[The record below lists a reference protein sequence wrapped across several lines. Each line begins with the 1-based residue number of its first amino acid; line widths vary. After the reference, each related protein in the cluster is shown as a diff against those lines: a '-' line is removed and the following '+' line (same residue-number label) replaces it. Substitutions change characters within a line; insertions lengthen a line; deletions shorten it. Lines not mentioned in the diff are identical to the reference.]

1 MNDQTVLE
9 NLAQLVAERIDDQS
23 VPRLALTRAEAAK
36 ALGVSLPHFQ
46 RHVQP
51 ELKTI
56 RSGRKVL
63 VTIDELAAWAER
75 SASHTIEKG
84 DR

>member
-36 ALGVSLPHFQ
+36 ALGVSLPHFR
-46 RHVQP
+46 RHIQP
-51 ELKTI
+51 ELEVI

-63 VTIDELAAWAER
+63 VTIDALAKWAER
-75 SASHTIEKG
+75 SASHTIERN